1 MADPPRTSGSLPA
14 ELTSF
19 VGRRGELTDVK
30 RLLSTTRLVTLTGMG
45 GVGKTRLALRVA
57 AEIRRAFPDGVWF
70 VPLDELHD
78 PESLPVTVADV
89 LGMGENAATCAVG
102 GLADYLEHKR
112 LLLVLDNCEHL
123 VSACASLTGKL
134 LSATTGLRVLTTS
147 RQVLHTEGERVLP
160 VLPLA
165 APERGENGHREAV
178 TLFADRAAA
187 VVHGFEI
194 DAANREKVD
203 RICGRLDGIPLAI
216 ELAAVRLQVLS
227 LDQILSRLDE
237 RFRLLTTGRRTA
249 QPRHRTLEAAVTWSF
264 ALCTRAEQRVWAA
277 VSIFP
282 DGFDLEAAEAVCA
295 GDGIER
301 DSVLDLVA
309 GMVDKSILAR
319 RSGTYGRTAWYRML
333 ETVREYGRGKLAESG
348 REETVRARHVA
359 YCVALTR
366 RYRENWFGPRQFE
379 WAERLGREHE
389 GLRLALAYCLTHP
402 DLARNAT
409 EIASGLWSYFYASG
423 RALEGHRWLAK
434 ALSFDT
440 APTRARAEALQH
452 CALLAAQ
459 IGELEPARRM
469 LDETRVLAEK
479 FGDDALR
486 AGYARGR
493 SMVSFATGD
502 LAGARTLLHEALAGY
517 RSAGDLPQIFT
528 TLLLLAA
535 LAFFVDEEL
544 PTAAPYS
551 SDALGL
557 SEEHGAGWSKTYA
570 RWALAVQ
577 EWRWGDARRASALL
591 REATATP
598 AADRAQLAYAFE
610 AMAWCAGAQGR
621 HERAAGLLGA
631 AKSAWRHSGAPAEET
646 SPYAAFD
653 ERCAA
658 RARAE
663 LGAEAFVKAYGAMVR
678 ASLDEAIAFALDEKR
693 SPVRPRPQGRR
704 AGRPGELTRRER
716 EIAELVADGLSNREI
731 AARLVIAQRTAETH
745 VENILAKLGF
755 TSRAQIAAWLGERR
769 ALAT

>member
-1 MADPPRTSGSLPA
+1 
-14 ELTSF
+14 

-30 RLLSTTRLVTLTGMG
+30 RLLSAARLVTLTGMG

-70 VPLDELHD
+70 VPLDELHEA
-78 PESLPVTVADV
+78 ESLSATIAGV
-89 LGMGENAATCAVG
+89 LGVGDVAAARAVG
-102 GLADYLEHKR
+102 GLADYLEGKR

-123 VSACASLTGKL
+123 VSACAALAGKL

-203 RICGRLDGIPLAI
+203 RICRRLDGIPLAI

-227 LDQILSRLDE
+227 LDQILTRLDQ

-249 QPRHRTLEAAVTWSF
+249 QPRHRTLEAALAWSF
-264 ALCTRAEQRVWAA
+264 ALCTRPEQRVWAA
-277 VSIFP
+277 VSVFP
-282 DGFDLEAAEAVCA
+282 DGFDLDAAEAVCA

-301 DSVLDLVA
+301 DTVLDLVA
-309 GMVDKSILAR
+309 GMVDKSILSR

-333 ETVREYGRGKLAESG
+333 ETVREYGRAKLAESG

-359 YCVALTR
+359 YCLALTR
-366 RYRENWFGPRQFE
+366 RYRENCFGPRQLE
-379 WAERLGREHE
+379 WTERLRREHE
-389 GLRLALAYCLTHP
+389 GLRAALRYSLSHT

-409 EIASGLWSYFYASG
+409 EIASGLWTFFYGSG
-423 RALEGHRWLAK
+423 LALEGHRWLAA
-434 ALSFDT
+434 ALSSDT
-440 APTRARAEALQH
+440 APTRTRADALPH

-459 IGELEPARRM
+459 IGELESARRM

-479 FGDDALR
+479 FGDGGLR
-486 AGYARGR
+486 AGYARGQGMIR
-493 SMVSFATGD
+493 FAGGD
-502 LAGARTLLHEALAGY
+502 LTGARALLHEALTGY
-517 RSAGDLPQIFT
+517 RAAGDLPQTFT

-535 LAFFVDEEL
+535 MEFFIDEEL
-544 PTAAPYS
+544 PAAAPYS
-551 SDALGL
+551 ADALAL
-557 SEEHGAGWSKTYA
+557 TDEHGAGWSKTHA
-570 RWALAVQ
+570 RWALAVH
-577 EWRWGDARRASALL
+577 EWRWGDGRRASALL
-591 REATATP
+591 RDAAMTA
-598 AADRAQLAYAFE
+598 DHAQLAYAFE
-610 AMAWCAGAQGR
+610 ALAWCAGAQGR

-631 AKSAWRHSGAPAEET
+631 AKSAWRHGGAPAEES

-653 ERCAA
+653 ERCAG
-658 RARAE
+658 RARTA
-663 LGAEAFVKAYGAMVR
+663 LGAEAFVKAYGAMAR
-678 ASLDEAIAFALDEKR
+678 AGLDEAIAFALDEKR
-693 SPVRPRPQGRR
+693 SPARPRPAGRR

-769 ALAT
+769 ALTP

>member
-1 MADPPRTSGSLPA
+1 M
-14 ELTSF
+14 
-19 VGRRGELTDVK
+19 GRRGELADVK

-78 PESLPVTVADV
+78 PESLSATIAGV
-89 LGMGENAATCAVG
+89 LGLGDDVAAGAVG
-102 GLADYLEHKR
+102 GLAEYLEEKR

-123 VSACASLTGKL
+123 VSACAALTGKL
-134 LSATTGLRVLTTS
+134 LSATGGLRVLTTS

-178 TLFADRAAA
+178 TLFADRATA

-194 DAANREKVD
+194 DAANRDKVD
-203 RICGRLDGIPLAI
+203 RICRRLDGIPLAI

-227 LDQILSRLDE
+227 LDQILTRLDA

-249 QPRHRTLEAAVTWSF
+249 RPRHRTLEAAVTWSF
-264 ALCTRAEQRVWAA
+264 ALCTRAEQQVWAA
-277 VSIFP
+277 VSVFP

-295 GDGIER
+295 SDGIER
-301 DSVLDLVA
+301 DTVLDLVA
-309 GMVDKSILAR
+309 GMVDKSILLR
-319 RSGTYGRTAWYRML
+319 RSGTFGRTAWYSML
-333 ETVREYGRGKLAESG
+333 ETVREYGRDRLAESG

-366 RYRENWFGPRQFE
+366 RYRENCFGPRQLE
-379 WAERLGREHE
+379 WAERLAREHE
-389 GLRLALAYCLTHP
+389 GLRVALAYCLTHP

-409 EIASGLWSYFYASG
+409 EIASGLWTFFYGSG
-423 RALEGHRWLAK
+423 LALEGHRWLAK
-434 ALSFDT
+434 ALSSDT

-459 IGELEPARRM
+459 IGELDSAQRM

-479 FGDDALR
+479 FGDAALR
-486 AGYARGR
+486 AGYARGQGMIR
-493 SMVSFATGD
+493 FAAGD
-502 LAGARTLLHEALAGY
+502 LTGASALLHEALAGF
-517 RSAGDLPQIFT
+517 RAVGDLSQTFT

-535 LAFFVDEEL
+535 VAFFVDEEL
-544 PTAAPYS
+544 PTGAPYS
-551 SDALGL
+551 SEALGL

-577 EWRWGDARRASALL
+577 EWRWGDVRRASALL
-591 REATATP
+591 RDAAAAP
-598 AADRAQLAYAFE
+598 AAERAQLAYAFE

-621 HERAAGLLGA
+621 YEHAAGLLGA
-631 AKSAWRHSGAPAEET
+631 AKSVWRHSGTPAGES

-653 ERCAA
+653 EQCAT
-658 RARAE
+658 RARAA
-663 LGAEAFVKAYGAMVR
+663 LGAEAFVKAYGAMAR
-678 ASLDEAIAFALDEKR
+678 ADIDEVIAFALDEKR
-693 SPVRPRPQGRR
+693 SPVRPRPRGRR
-704 AGRPGELTRRER
+704 AGKPGELTRRER

-769 ALAT
+769 ALTP